1 MKNQDKFKDF
11 VRQAYDNKCALRGT
25 SLVRNDAIGCEA
37 AHIQPASHNGPLL
50 PTNGILL
57 SADLHKCFD
66 GGLITL
72 SDQGRVIVSKKIA
85 QESLIRE
92 KIKKIELLKFYDFK
106 KADKYSEQILR
117 DFYKRLNFVNED
129 EFYSYLIGFNLNISD
144 IKEKLKIETLWN
156 ELIFNKY
163 NNQIKIDKEKIKT
176 KIKNQKKIL
185 KEYNLSEIL
194 FQLNPDEKLLD
205 KYNLIL
211 QNIENSG
218 FKNSANIFSISDS
231 SKFGGEIGWISQNQ
245 LNDNLLKEI
254 ENLNMNKLTKP
265 IQTSS
270 GYLIIKLNN
279 KREKEKELDF
289 ERTFKQMITEEKNR
303 QLNQFSLIYFNKIK
317 QNTFISEK

>member
-1 MKNQDKFKDF
+1 MIKNIILNFVYVFILIFLSINSASSGNKIKIELQIGSEILTNIDFLNEKNYLIALNNNLKTLPKNQLK
-11 VRQAYDNKCALRGT
+11 R
-25 SLVRNDAIGCEA
+25 I
-37 AHIQPASHNGPLL
+37 
-50 PTNGILL
+50 
-57 SADLHKCFD
+57 
-66 GGLITL
+66 
-72 SDQGRVIVSKKIA
+72 SK
-85 QESLIRE
+85 ESLIRE
-92 KIKKIELLKFYDFK
+92 KIKKIELLKFYDFE
-106 KADKYSEQILR
+106 KADKYTDQLLS
-117 DFYKRLNFVNED
+117 DFYKKLNFENED
-129 EFYSYLIGFNLNISD
+129 EFNSYLINYNLNISD

-156 ELIFNKY
+156 EMIFQKY

-231 SKFGGEIGWISQNQ
+231 SKFGGEIGWINQNQ

-254 ENLNMNKLTKP
+254 ENLNIDKLTKP

>member
-1 MKNQDKFKDF
+1 MIKKIILKFVYLFILTLLFINSASSENTIKIELQMGNEILTNIDFLNEKNYLIALNNNLKTLPKNQLK
-11 VRQAYDNKCALRGT
+11 R
-25 SLVRNDAIGCEA
+25 I
-37 AHIQPASHNGPLL
+37 
-50 PTNGILL
+50 
-57 SADLHKCFD
+57 
-66 GGLITL
+66 
-72 SDQGRVIVSKKIA
+72 SK
-85 QESLIRE
+85 ESLIRE
-92 KIKKIELLKFYDFK
+92 KIKKIELLKFYDLE
-106 KADKYSEQILR
+106 KADKYSDQLLS
-117 DFYKRLNFVNED
+117 DFYKKLNFENED
-129 EFYSYLIGFNLNISD
+129 EFNFYLINYNLNISD

-156 ELIFNKY
+156 EMIFQKY
-163 NNQIKIDKEKIKT
+163 NSQIKIDKEKIKT

-194 FQLNPDEKLLD
+194 FQLNADEKLLD

-231 SKFGGEIGWISQNQ
+231 SKFGGEIGWINQNQ

-254 ENLNMNKLTKP
+254 ENLNINKLTKP

-289 ERTFKQMITEEKNR
+289 ERTFKQMIAEEKNR

>member
-1 MKNQDKFKDF
+1 MIKNIILNFVYVFILIFLSINSASSGNKIKIELQIESEILTNIDFLNEKNYLIALNNNLKTLPKNQLK
-11 VRQAYDNKCALRGT
+11 R
-25 SLVRNDAIGCEA
+25 I
-37 AHIQPASHNGPLL
+37 
-50 PTNGILL
+50 
-57 SADLHKCFD
+57 
-66 GGLITL
+66 
-72 SDQGRVIVSKKIA
+72 SK
-85 QESLIRE
+85 ESLIRE
-92 KIKKIELLKFYDFK
+92 KIKKIELLKFYDFE
-106 KADKYSEQILR
+106 KADKYTDQLLS
-117 DFYKRLNFVNED
+117 DFYKKLNFENED
-129 EFYSYLIGFNLNISD
+129 EFNSYLINYNLNISD

-156 ELIFNKY
+156 EMIFQKY

-194 FQLNPDEKLLD
+194 FQLDPDEKLLD

-231 SKFGGEIGWISQNQ
+231 SKFGGEIGWINQNQ

-254 ENLNMNKLTKP
+254 ENLNIDKLTKP

-289 ERTFKQMITEEKNR
+289 EITFKQMITEEKNR